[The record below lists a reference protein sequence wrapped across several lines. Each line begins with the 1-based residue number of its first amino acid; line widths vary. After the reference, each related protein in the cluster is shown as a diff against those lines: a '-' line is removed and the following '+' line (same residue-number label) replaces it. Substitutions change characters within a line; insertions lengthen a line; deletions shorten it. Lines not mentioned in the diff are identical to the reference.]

1 LDPQSLVGKEISHFK
16 LEKLIAKGS
25 AGLVFKAR
33 DVVLDRVVALKLIS
47 KDDALPHAVE
57 SRRRFI
63 LEAQAGGGLSH
74 PGIVTVYS
82 YGETDE
88 FQFIC
93 MELVRGYTLAE
104 ILTEEKRLSVRR
116 ALNLFQQVLFAL
128 EASHGA
134 GIVHRDI
141 KPSNLMVSRDGRLK
155 IMDFG
160 IAKIASLSITT
171 AGTILGTPYY
181 MSPEQIT
188 GAKVDIRSD
197 LFSVGAVLYQSLTG
211 EKPFDAETNT
221 GLAYQIVNVEP
232 VCPSVTNPD
241 LPEII
246 CDIIRKAMM
255 KDPVERYQTPS
266 EMREALARAE
276 GELFPE
282 HDNSMFDTTHTGWA
296 ADAEARHEEREQ
308 KGELRPQSESTPQE
322 FIEEAK
328 RSPAAEIES
337 VRVESPQAATVPEE
351 IPAME
356 PRGDREQPDAA
367 KRKFLFPSKQSRP
380 FEEHGRRSRRR
391 LYALLVIFAGALC
404 FYLISAGFTNIA
416 GTFFGYW
423 RQATVF
429 EGRYRVVGIN
439 PGGSHYEGIATLSRV
454 GNRYYLS
461 WNLGNQVIKGTGV
474 LSGNVLTMDWTAT
487 GSAGTIKY
495 TVGRNGILRG
505 YWGGQGS
512 ELLVPMR

>member
-1 LDPQSLVGKEISHFK
+1 LDPQSLIGKEIRHYK

-33 DVVLDRVVALKLIS
+33 DIMLDRVVALKLIA
-47 KDDALPHAVE
+47 KNDAMPHAIE

-63 LEAQAGGGLSH
+63 LEAQSAGGLSH

-88 FQFIC
+88 YQFIC
-93 MELVRGYTLAE
+93 MELVRGHTLAE
-104 ILTEEKRLSVRR
+104 ILEEEKRLSVRR

-128 EASHGA
+128 EASHRA

-160 IAKIASLSITT
+160 IAKVSSLSITT
-171 AGTILGTPYY
+171 VGTILGTPYY

-188 GAKVDIRSD
+188 GSKVDIRSD

-211 EKPFDAETNT
+211 EKPFDAETST

-232 VCPSVTNPD
+232 VSPIVNNPD
-241 LPEII
+241 IPQII
-246 CDIIRKAMM
+246 CDIIHKSMM
-255 KDPVERYQTPS
+255 KAPGERYQSPS
-266 EMREALARAE
+266 EMREAMARAV

-296 ADAEARHEEREQ
+296 ADFEARHVKDEQ
-308 KGELRPQSESTPQE
+308 KEEPHEDSNSWLEEDQDEKSQPGAGSQSGQ
-322 FIEEAK
+322 
-328 RSPAAEIES
+328 
-337 VRVESPQAATVPEE
+337 VESPEIAVEPEE
-351 IPAME
+351 ITPE
-356 PRGDREQPDAA
+356 PRKSADGRSYQEKRRFPLSSRQARE
-367 KRKFLFPSKQSRP
+367 SKQSRQ
-380 FEEHGRRSRRR
+380 RSRLR
-391 LYALLVIFAGALC
+391 LYGLLILFAVALG
-404 FYLISAGFTNIA
+404 FYFVSTGILNVS
-416 GTFFGYW
+416 GTFLSYSPPP
-423 RQATVF
+423 TVF
-429 EGRYRVVGIN
+429 EGRYKVVGIN
-439 PGGSHYEGIATLSRV
+439 PGGSQYEGTATLSRV
-454 GNRYYLS
+454 GNRYHLS
-461 WNLGNQVIKGTGV
+461 WNLGNQLIRGTGI
-474 LSGNVLTMDWTAT
+474 LSGNTLTIDWTAT